1 MYWNGPC
8 LQRNCFSKN
17 YIFKGI
23 VSQNPGMS
31 RNYSQI
37 TVLNN
42 LFDGSELALY
52 LSKYPLKVISKG
64 GFYFLIIHS
73 KTRLSLQDT
82 VITPKY
88 GYHIEKLYPKP
99 VCSHVFNSYFQST
112 HLTVSVGLRSVVP
125 SFHSVT
131 PSLRLCLHSDNPK
144 IVSIPTNSIL
154 PDMVPSNNPVDN
166 PSKSAIHQKTNIP
179 PFHYSIQGVG
189 GPIYRQDTEVP
200 SYTVCDCHQSP

>member
-1 MYWNGPC
+1 MGPFSVGLCFSKNSFQRNCFTGTMYWNGPC

-52 LSKYPLKVISKG
+52 FSKYPLKVISKG
-64 GFYFLIIHS
+64 GFFLNIHS

-82 VITPKY
+82 VIISRNCFQNLFVHTSSS
-88 GYHIEKLYPKP
+88 HI
-99 VCSHVFNSYFQST
+99 
-112 HLTVSVGLRSVVP
+112 
-125 SFHSVT
+125 
-131 PSLRLCLHSDNPK
+131 
-144 IVSIPTNSIL
+144 
-154 PDMVPSNNPVDN
+154 
-166 PSKSAIHQKTNIP
+166 SKSHSKA
-179 PFHYSIQGVG
+179 
-189 GPIYRQDTEVP
+189 PI
-200 SYTVCDCHQSP
+200 

>member
-1 MYWNGPC
+1 MGLCFSKNSFQRNCFTGTMYWNGPC

-112 HLTVSVGLRSVVP
+112 HLTVPGAPLSRSVIP
-125 SFHSVT
+125 FRHSLT
-131 PSLRLCLHSDNPK
+131 SPLFTFRQSKNCLHSNK
-144 IVSIPTNSIL
+144 
-154 PDMVPSNNPVDN
+154 
-166 PSKSAIHQKTNIP
+166 Q
-179 PFHYSIQGVG
+179 YSPRHGSVK
-189 GPIYRQDTEVP
+189 
-200 SYTVCDCHQSP
+200 